1 MEFILSWR
9 GKRLKD
15 ITSRHQDIEYVQ
27 TLQLST
33 WGLPDVWFP
42 GKAQHKATADRYDN
56 GSHSEEKVSL
66 ETQFSQALSN
76 NQCNHLM

>member
-15 ITSRHQDIEYVQ
+15 ITSRHQDVEYVQ

-33 WGLPDVWFP
+33 WGL
-42 GKAQHKATADRYDN
+42 QMC
-56 GSHSEEKVSL
+56 GSLARLSTKPQQTGMTVAPILRRRSL
-66 ETQFSQALSN
+66 WRLSSAKCYHN